1 MRGRDD
7 ETGEFH
13 SASRSEQR
21 RAALDVLALAHVL
34 VDKSEAELGKLP
46 IDDALRAHVRDAARI
61 NSPIA
66 RKRAVAFLAKQMR
79 KEDDEALD
87 AIRDALDANS
97 DGARRQVALM
107 HRAEDWRT
115 RLLEGGDDALA
126 AFIDENPGA
135 DRQRL
140 RQLVRNAQDEAKRN
154 KPPRAFREL
163 YREILAAAKGVSSV
177 DDERASDDDA
187 GDEGEEA

>member
-1 MRGRDD
+1 MRGRDED
-7 ETGEFH
+7 TGEFH

-21 RAALDVLALAHVL
+21 RAALDVLSLAHVL

-46 IDDALRAHVRDAARI
+46 MDDALRAHVRDAARI
-61 NSPIA
+61 TSPIA

-97 DGARRQVALM
+97 EGSRRQVALM
-107 HRAEDWRT
+107 HRAESWRT

-126 AFIDENPGA
+126 AFIDENPAA

-163 YREILAAAKGVSSV
+163 YRELLAAAKGVSSV
-177 DDERASDDDA
+177 DDEMAFDDDA
-187 GDEGEEA
+187 GDEGGDA

>member
-7 ETGEFH
+7 ESGEFL
-13 SASRSEQR
+13 SESRSAQR

-34 VDKSEAELGKLP
+34 VDKTASELDKLP
-46 IDDALRAHVRDAARI
+46 MDDDLRGHVLDAARI
-61 NSPIA
+61 TAPIA

-79 KEDDEALD
+79 KEDDAALD

-97 DGARRQVALM
+97 EGSRRQVAQM
-107 HRAEDWRT
+107 HRAEGWRT
-115 RLLEGGDDALA
+115 RLLEGGDEALT
-126 AFIDENPGA
+126 AFIDEHPDA

-140 RQLVRNAQDEAKRN
+140 RQLVRNAQEEAKRG

-163 YREILAAAKGVSSV
+163 YREVLAASQGDATATGGELAF
-177 DDERASDDDA
+177 DDDDA
-187 GDEGEEA
+187 GDVVD

>member
-1 MRGRDD
+1 MRGRDED
-7 ETGEFH
+7 TGEFH

-46 IDDALRAHVRDAARI
+46 MDDALRAHVRDAARI
-61 NSPIA
+61 TSAIA

-79 KEDDEALD
+79 KEDDEVLD

-97 DGARRQVALM
+97 EGARRQVALM
-107 HRAEDWRT
+107 HRAESWRT

-163 YREILAAAKGVSSV
+163 YREVLDAFGSTAPG
-177 DDERASDDDA
+177 DEMAFDDDD
-187 GDEGEEA
+187 GDGCAEA

>member
-87 AIRDALDANS
+87 AIRDAMDANS